1 MWYTLVVLLGAALL
15 YWITDALVPNAF
27 PDAVR
32 TTCRILLVVLYY
44 QWSSVPH
51 WMIRRFRCARLWE
64 WIRHVQFG
72 GAPIIDSPNV
82 EPKTQYI
89 YAVVPHGVYAEGAI
103 MGMVLRDRFE
113 SATIVCS
120 SLLFWLPIVRE
131 FAMMVGAIH
140 ADAVSI
146 IKALDEGN
154 SLILL
159 PEGMRGSLHVDTPL
173 DVLRG
178 APHVGCKPRTGWI
191 QCAANSVNRDNIRI
205 VPVYIDGTA
214 DMYWR
219 WNNNI
224 TWNWLQQ
231 LLLRHIHYPWPMVH
245 AGMYGTFWPRSVP
258 LRVVCGVPIALPPI
272 SIGPRAIK
280 MVQDTYCDAI
290 RDLMKLYE

>member
-1 MWYTLVVLLGAALL
+1 MWYTIVVLLGAVLL
-15 YWITDALVPNAF
+15 FWITDVLVPSAF
-27 PDAVR
+27 PDAIR
-32 TTCRILLVVLYY
+32 TTCRLLLVALYY
-44 QWSSVPH
+44 QWSSVPL
-51 WMIRRFRCARLWE
+51 WAVQRFRCARLWE
-64 WIRHVQFG
+64 WIRRVQFG
-72 GAPIIDSPNV
+72 GAPVIGHPTTK

-103 MGMVLRDRFE
+103 MGMVLRDQFA

-131 FAMMVGAIH
+131 FAMLVGAIR
-140 ADAVSI
+140 ADAASI
-146 IKALDEGN
+146 IKSLDAGN

-159 PEGMRGSLHVDTPL
+159 PEGMRGALHVGTFL

-191 QCAANSVNRDNIRI
+191 QCVAKSVNRDNIRI

-219 WNNNI
+219 WNNNV

-231 LLLRHIHYPWPMVH
+231 LLLRHVHYPWPMVH
-245 AGMYGTFWPRSVP
+245 TGAYGTFWPRSVP
-258 LRVVCGVPIALPPI
+258 LRVVCGIPIAFPPPPNGVQ
-272 SIGPRAIK
+272 S
-280 MVQDTYCDAI
+280 VQDTYCDAI
-290 RDLMKLYE
+290 CDLMKPCE